1 MARNVRT
8 TITYDQD
15 GEVSAVDH
23 QLARVAQADFGDG
36 LEDVERE
43 ARDSLGRNLL
53 SPATITAA
61 QAFIDAFEVDAAAER
76 QRAAAASQA
85 AADRAATAAARAAA
99 RAAA

>member
-8 TITYDQD
+8 TISYDQD
-15 GEVSAVDH
+15 GEVSAIDH

-61 QAFIDAFEVDAAAER
+61 QAFIDAFEVDVAAER

>member
-8 TITYDQD
+8 TISYDQD
-15 GEVSAVDH
+15 GEVSAIDH

-53 SPATITAA
+53 SPETITAA
-61 QAFIDAFEVDAAAER
+61 QAFIDAFEVDAAADR

-85 AADRAATAAARAAA
+85 AADRAATAAVRAAA